1 MKKSFLIALSA
12 LIISAVSVALFSSC
26 DKETDCTLS
35 VVVLD
40 EENNNAPIQGVYVKV
55 SKDNSEVNVEGTTD
69 ANGRFKATFKA
80 PAIFDVVAQ
89 LETGESDPSTGE
101 RFYRE
106 GKNSV
111 RLQEGQTVDCSVIL
125 LSERLR
131 RY

>member
-1 MKKSFLIALSA
+1 MKKNLLLTVSA
-12 LIISAVSVALFSSC
+12 LIISVFALAMFTSC

-40 EENNNAPIQGVYVKV
+40 EENNNAPFQGASIKIA
-55 SKDNSEVNVEGTTD
+55 KDNSAVSVEGVTD

-80 PAIFDVVAQ
+80 PAIFDVVATY
-89 LETGESDPSTGE
+89 ETGETDPATGE

-111 RLQEGQTVDCSVIL
+111 RLEDGENVECRVIL
-125 LSERLR
+125 LKDRLR
-131 RY
+131 HY

>member
-1 MKKSFLIALSA
+1 MKKNFLISISA
-12 LIISAVSVALFSSC
+12 LIISAFALSMFVSC

-40 EENNNAPIQGVYVKV
+40 EENNNAPKQGVTVKV
-55 SKDNSEVNVEGTTD
+55 AKDNSEVNVEGVTD

-80 PAIFDVVAQ
+80 PAIFDVIATF
-89 LETGESDPSTGE
+89 ETGESDPATGE

-111 RLQEGQTVDCSVIL
+111 RLEDGQTVECSVIL
-125 LSERLR
+125 LKDRLR
-131 RY
+131 HY